1 MTVDTYPRGEADKN
15 KNLYIYFYDP
25 AVKYTRRKATKWKNT
40 KEGRAEARRFI
51 KQLQT
56 LNNDERMIEAFKNR
70 IKRAPLITDE
80 FKNFIGARTREAN
93 SNSVYNHAFNHFTT
107 ACSIQRIDR
116 YTIEH
121 GLKYIQ
127 HLQNAGLSVNTIHTY
142 TKHMHIIW
150 KYFVQKKYSRNNII
164 KIIDEEQ
171 KPVRVIPNDH
181 LKIIFDEFKKNNPEH
196 YFTFKFLYYTG
207 MRISSFLLLNW
218 NDILIE
224 QKIIYY
230 RNKKG
235 KRNSVFPVHQL
246 LADLLDEHKAIRTG
260 PVSLITTRNGIYS
273 AWKRTV
279 RAPDKLNMNYTVHQ
293 LRKTFGSALS
303 MDGVNIKDVQELL
316 DHSDEKTTKKFYRI
330 AQTDRLRKEIDKAN
344 LIK

>member
-1 MTVDTYPRGEADKN
+1 MTVDTYPRGSEDKN

-25 AVKYTRRKATKWKNT
+25 QVKYTRRKSTKWKNT

-51 KQLQT
+51 KQLTT

-80 FKNFIGARTREAN
+80 FKNFIQSRTREVN

-116 YTIEH
+116 YTIED
-121 GLKYIQ
+121 GAKYLI
-127 HLQNAGLSVNTIHTY
+127 HLQKTGLSINTIHTY
-142 TKHMHIIW
+142 TKHMHIVW
-150 KYFVQKKYSRNNII
+150 KYFVKKNYSRINII
-164 KIIDEEQ
+164 NIIEEEQ

-181 LKIIFDEFKKNNPEH
+181 LKIIFDEFKKSSPE
-196 YFTFKFLYYTG
+196 YNFIFKFLYYTG
-207 MRISSFLLLNW
+207 MRISSFLLLTW
-218 NDILIE
+218 DDVFVD

-230 RNKKG
+230 RNKKS
-235 KRNSVFPVHQL
+235 KRNSVFPVHKL
-246 LADLLDEHKAIRTG
+246 LEDLLLDHGIG
-260 PVSLITTRNGIYS
+260 SGSLCKLKTRNSIYT

-279 RAPDKLNMNYTVHQ
+279 QNPDKLNMNYTVHQ

-303 MDGVNIKDVQELL
+303 LDGVNIKDVQELL

-330 AQTDRLRKEIDKAN
+330 AQTDRLRKEIEKAN